1 LVLGTA
7 CATRHLGIAAL
18 MTAAYPGPAVA
29 AIVAGY
35 LAASTLVTLPYLR
48 WRRAAVSRAG

>member
-1 LVLGTA
+1 VLGTA

-48 WRRAAVSRAG
+48 WRRAAVSRAR